1 MKYRFSRGT
10 LVKVVVFTV
19 ASAVLTVALAF
30 RIANVSVSSLFRTHN
45 TLEAEFENAT
55 GVFAGDAVKLAG
67 VDVGRVTGTEIENG
81 RAIVTFKVDE
91 EVPLTTTSRVGIRW
105 RNVIGLRFLY
115 VYPGEGGQ
123 PLENGDR
130 IPMSRTD
137 SAGDIGAL
145 LNRLG
150 PILQAIDPAKANAFL
165 DAMNTALAGNEAVVR
180 ALLTQGAGLAGD
192 LGDLDEEI
200 EILLSSS
207 DQILG
212 AYAGQNEN
220 IGRIIDDL
228 DVLGG
233 ELAGMTD
240 TVNSLVE
247 NFAVV
252 QGELNRLLRENRSV
266 IDEDVRFLDSVL
278 SNLARNRNRLSRT
291 LCSLPPGILPY
302 DKTSSWGEWF
312 NVRIVEFVVKDEEG
326 AIIASAGELDEQRGD
341 EGPPSFDCPGGTPDV
356 VDVPDDA
363 DLGGVSQPAGG
374 AAPVGLQGWM
384 NGLFGESA

>member
-10 LVKVVVFTV
+10 LAKVVIFFVV
-19 ASAVLTVALAF
+19 SVILTVALAL

-45 TLEAEFENAT
+45 TFEAEFENAT
-55 GVFAGDAVKLAG
+55 GVFPGDSVKLAG

-91 EVPLTTTSRVGIRW
+91 DVELTSTSRVGIRW

-130 IPMSRTD
+130 IPMDRTD

-150 PILQAIDPAKANAFL
+150 PILQAIDPQKANAFL
-165 DAMNTALAGNEAVVR
+165 DAMNTALAGNETVVR

-192 LGDLDEEI
+192 LGDLDREI
-200 EILLSSS
+200 QILLTSS

-212 AYAGQNEN
+212 AYAGQNQN
-220 IGRIIDDL
+220 LGKIIDDL
-228 DVLGG
+228 DVVGG
-233 ELAGMTD
+233 ELAEMTD

-252 QGELNRLLRENRSV
+252 QGELHRLLRDNRSV
-266 IDEDVRFLDSVL
+266 IDADIGFLDSVL
-278 SNLARNRNRLSRT
+278 SNLAQNRSRLSRV
-291 LCSLPPGILPY
+291 LCSLPAGILPY

-312 NVRIVEFVVKDEEG
+312 NVRIVEFVVKDQEG
-326 AIIASAGELDEQRGD
+326 AIIASAGEDDEQRA
-341 EGPPSFDCPGGTPDV
+341 EKAPPSFDCPGGEPDV
-356 VDVPDDA
+356 VDTPEDA
-363 DLGGVSQPAGG
+363 DLGGVSAPGAGNEQTTLR
-374 AAPVGLQGWM
+374 AWM
-384 NGLFGESA
+384 DGMFGRTS